1 MKAIKKSENFRL
13 YKIENHFELWLGNY
27 TTDKYSDKGVRL
39 GYVSN
44 PENWEEA
51 LENAKEEIAC
61 LMVGA

>member
-13 YKIENHFELWLGNY
+13 YKIENHFELWLGIY
-27 TTDKYSDKGVRL
+27 TTEKYSDKGVRL
-39 GYVSN
+39 GYVSS